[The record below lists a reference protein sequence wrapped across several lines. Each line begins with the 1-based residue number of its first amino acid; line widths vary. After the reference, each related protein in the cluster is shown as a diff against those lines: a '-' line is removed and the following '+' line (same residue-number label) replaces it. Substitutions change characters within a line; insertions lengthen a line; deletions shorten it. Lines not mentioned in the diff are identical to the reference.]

1 MINFEAGGASRFVG
15 RLALVMGRRAFAAFG
30 FTVVAS
36 TLTLGAHSQEA
47 GSNPAATNT
56 SGGDELAEIVV
67 TALKRSEP
75 LSKAPLAIQAVKEQL
90 RILEDLQPMPV
101 QAMEQIAELRRQA
114 CESADFSEGLAAFS
128 ERRPP
133 AFKGK

>member
-1 MINFEAGGASRFVG
+1 
-15 RLALVMGRRAFAAFG
+15 
-30 FTVVAS
+30 
-36 TLTLGAHSQEA
+36 
-47 GSNPAATNT
+47 
-56 SGGDELAEIVV
+56 
-67 TALKRSEP
+67 
-75 LSKAPLAIQAVKEQL
+75 VKEQL

-133 AFKGK
+133 VFGGK